1 MNPDKEKAVIAAA
14 AECLRQAGD
23 EEITITGGSD
33 REVIVTRPGSQS
45 SSVYTEDEF
54 IAKYTPVNAA
64 PTSYEVAER
73 AKGGPD
79 LIKSLTPSQDEEIAT
94 LRRRVRQ
101 LEGERDSIV
110 MGASIKLATARM
122 TLQGLLNGGKLTGP
136 EQMALQ
142 AVFDVLPSGAPQMR
156 IW

>member
-1 MNPDKEKAVIAAA
+1 MRTDKEKAVMAAA

-23 EEITITGGSD
+23 EEVTITGGSD

-54 IAKYTPVNAA
+54 IAKYTPGDII
-64 PTSYEVAER
+64 T
-73 AKGGPD
+73 
-79 LIKSLTPSQDEEIAT
+79 SLTPSQDEDIAT

-122 TLQGLLNGGKLTGP
+122 TLQCLLNGGKLTGP

-142 AVFDVLPSGAPQMR
+142 AVFDVLPAGAPTR
-156 IW
+156 PEFRRYIK